1 MNRRLTIDEIVAA
14 DIAKTAD
21 LPEIPAVDV
30 SNADNASV
38 AYSQHRTKLSTHRTA
53 LSERRTGMSTDRTEM
68 SSRRTGMSFQRTRM
82 SADRTLMSVIRTS
95 LSLISFGFTI
105 YQFFQNM
112 QDKNLFSGNA
122 HAARNFGATLIYLG
136 VGMVAI
142 GIIYHL
148 QFMWGLRRERREMTG
163 EGMIHAQSKFP
174 VSFTLVVAVLLLFIG
189 IAAVISLTFHV
200 GPFG

>member
-21 LPEIPAVDV
+21 LPEVPAVDV

-105 YQFFQNM
+105 FQFFR
-112 QDKNLFSGNA
+112 NLQGKDLLEGHA
-122 HAARNFGATLIYLG
+122 HAARNFGATLVYLG
-136 VGMVAI
+136 VAMVAI
-142 GIIYHL
+142 GIVYHV
-148 QFMWGLRRERREMTG
+148 QFMLGLRHERHEMLE
-163 EGMIHAQSKFP
+163 EGLVHGQSKFP
-174 VSFTLVVAVLLLFIG
+174 LSFTLVVAVLLLLIG
-189 IAAVISLTFHV
+189 IAAILSLTFHI
-200 GPFG
+200 GPFD